1 MVEHT
6 GSGELIPDVSSIS
19 GTAQTASTLIATAPK
34 PAAGE
39 YLGRDMAADFSGLVQ
54 SSTQEINLNAAAVSA
69 LNAHQ
74 LTILAARD
82 RAELDAQSERLRN
95 NSLRDRLSTTETE
108 REVLRERLSAEQ
120 RAAGEKQGAADKDGN
135 LKVVIGAVF
144 GFIPF
149 AYEKAGAA
157 GAVVMGVIGL
167 ALLLIARNSRTP

>member
-39 YLGRDMAADFSGLVQ
+39 YLGRDMAADYSGLVQ
-54 SSTQEINLNAAAVSA
+54 SSQQVILNAAAVSA

-82 RAELDAQSERLRN
+82 RAERDARSERLQN
-95 NSLRDRLSTTETE
+95 NSLRDRLAAAETE

-120 RAAGEKQGAADKDGN
+120 KAARDARYAARKNRKRRG
-135 LKVVIGAVF
+135 
-144 GFIPF
+144 
-149 AYEKAGAA
+149 
-157 GAVVMGVIGL
+157 
-167 ALLLIARNSRTP
+167 